1 MINSGGTFTYTPD
14 TDFIG
19 SDNLTYKV
27 TDDDGEV
34 SNAAL
39 VSITVSDINDPPT
52 AIDDVANTDEDQ
64 PVTIN
69 LTNNDTDI
77 DGTINK
83 ASIVIVTDP
92 SNGSV
97 TVNSNGTVEYTPE
110 TNFNGLDTF
119 DYTVEDDD
127 GALSNIAL
135 VNVSVN
141 DVNDALV
148 ANDDDVTTEEDIAV
162 LINVLANDVDSDGSI
177 DPSSVSIVTSPI
189 NGTVEVNTDGTVIY
203 TPTLDFNG
211 NDVFTYNVRDDQDQ
225 VSNIATV
232 NITINDVNDLPVA
245 VDDQITVDEDVQTI
259 LNIIE
264 NDTDVDGTLDITTVS
279 LVSDPLNGVVEVTG
293 EGVKYTP
300 NENYTGED
308 TFTYTVTDD
317 DGGVSNVATVN
328 LTITDVND
336 APVDL
341 ILSNTFIHESEPA
354 LVP

>member
-1 MINSGGTFTYTPD
+1 MGQLCIRLRP
-14 TDFIG
+14 
-19 SDNLTYKV
+19 
-27 TDDDGEV
+27 
-34 SNAAL
+34 
-39 VSITVSDINDPPT
+39 
-52 AIDDVANTDEDQ
+52 
-64 PVTIN
+64 
-69 LTNNDTDI
+69 
-77 DGTINK
+77 
-83 ASIVIVTDP
+83 
-92 SNGSV
+92 
-97 TVNSNGTVEYTPE
+97 
-110 TNFNGLDTF
+110 NFNGLDTF

-189 NGTVEVNTDGTVIY
+189 NGTVDVNTDGTVIY

-245 VDDQITVDEDVQTI
+245 MDDQITVDEDVQKTI

-264 NDTDVDGTLDITTVS
+264 NDTDVDGTLDIATVS
-279 LVSDPLNGVVEVTG
+279 LVSDPINGVVEVTG

-308 TFTYTVTDD
+308 TFTLHR
-317 DGGVSNVATVN
+317 N
-328 LTITDVND
+328 
-336 APVDL
+336 
-341 ILSNTFIHESEPA
+341 
-354 LVP
+354 